1 MIKNKKGFTLVELL
15 AVIVILAII
24 LVIAVPQI
32 MKTIDNAR
40 EGALSSSAKLIAASA
55 EREYLVRETLG
66 DTNFD
71 PDNVEMECS
80 EVAETTSD
88 YSDCDITFTNG
99 KAYVSLTGSGKFE
112 GKYVCNATREEATVT
127 ETACSGGNGGSGD
140 EGSGSTESAGVAY
153 IKNLLA
159 TAASDNGLE
168 NPIVTNGEDEYDTG
182 IRYTGSDPKNYVWFN
197 CEDSYEKDGQ
207 TINYG
212 DEGYEYNETN
222 CELWRIIGVFDV
234 EGTKRVKIINTSST
248 FSASWDS
255 SASDV
260 NMGYGIN
267 QWGATSSY
275 EGADLM
281 RLLNGYYIKRT
292 SPDYVKNEN
301 DPTTLCQYNN
311 TSSKEGLEQECDTST
326 TSLSSYN
333 MKPLTQSAL
342 GMIGS
347 AKWYTYATNTSTAG
361 DAYLQE
367 RGITKTYTGC
377 STTESSTTSECTRDG
392 VTRENEWEGL
402 VGLMYLS
409 DMRYA
414 NGWLYR
420 SSPYAWTISPRSHSS
435 NAPNVWYARSS
446 DAYDDYA
453 SILIGVWPSVYLN
466 SNVEI
471 IDGDGSSTKT
481 TDGTG
486 PYIIKKMSV
495 SA

>member
-1 MIKNKKGFTLVELL
+1 M
-15 AVIVILAII
+15 
-24 LVIAVPQI
+24 
-32 MKTIDNAR
+32 
-40 EGALSSSAKLIAASA
+40 
-55 EREYLVRETLG
+55 
-66 DTNFD
+66 
-71 PDNVEMECS
+71 
-80 EVAETTSD
+80 
-88 YSDCDITFTNG
+88 
-99 KAYVSLTGSGKFE
+99 
-112 GKYVCNATREEATVT
+112 
-127 ETACSGGNGGSGD
+127 
-140 EGSGSTESAGVAY
+140 
-153 IKNLLA
+153 
-159 TAASDNGLE
+159 
-168 NPIVTNGEDEYDTG
+168 
-182 IRYTGSDPKNYVWFN
+182 WFN

-248 FSASWDS
+248 FTALWDL

-260 NMGYGIN
+260 NNGYGVN
-267 QWGATSSY
+267 QWGATNTY
-275 EGADLM
+275 EGANLM
-281 RLLNGYYIKRT
+281 SLLNGYYIET
-292 SPDYVKNEN
+292 N
-301 DPTTLCQYNN
+301 DDNIADEDKSACTYC
-311 TSSKEGLEQECDTST
+311 
-326 TSLSSYN
+326 SLL
-333 MKPLTQSAL
+333 KPLTASAL
-342 GMIGS
+342 GMIS
-347 AKWYTYATNTSTAG
+347 NAKWYTYATNTSTAST
-361 DAYLQE
+361 AYLQE
-367 RGITKTYTGC
+367 RGITNEYTGKDCTANDTYC
-377 STTESSTTSECTRDG
+377 SDQ